1 MSIKLGVVDTTFAR
15 VDLFSFVKEKINSTY
30 TDVEIIRKT
39 VPGIKDL
46 PLACKLLLEKE
57 NCNICIALGMPGSE
71 KIDKQCA
78 HEASLGLINCQLLTN
93 KPIIEVFIHEDEAE
107 NPKELYSICK
117 NRSEKHTLNAVRL
130 IKEPE
135 WFEKN
140 SGKGLRQGKK
150 DAGPLIL

>member
-1 MSIKLGVVDTTFAR
+1 MGVKLGISDTTFAR
-15 VDLFSFVKEKINSTY
+15 ADLFSFVKEKINSNY
-30 TDVEIIRKT
+30 TDVKIIRKT
-39 VPGIKDL
+39 VPGLKDL

-57 NCNICIALGMPGSE
+57 NCDICIALGMPGKE

-93 KPIIEVFIHEDEAE
+93 KPIIEVFIYEDEAE
-107 NPKELYSICK
+107 NEKELYKICK
-117 NRSEKHTLNAVRL
+117 NRSEKHALNAVRM

-140 SGKGLRQGKK
+140 TGKGMRQGKE